1 MNKNYQDFKGKLFR
15 KDINKR
21 VLFSHLKLHYSF
33 EEQKYI
39 ISKIPKTF
47 ESLVFGMPLFK
58 SIKDFG
64 TKKLSYVNSIE
75 TELNWLVHLFKKY
88 ANELNLFLELKVEF
102 ETQFLLGEYKK
113 SKEKLEEIKSISYSY
128 WGLENNF
135 LQTQYEEGLEY
146 NFKLLNKSRNQDI
159 SDPAFFYL
167 VHFFSCK
174 VEEDISYF
182 GYVNNL
188 ENSLNWGMNGDYK
201 SYFLYRLNTIN
212 HDYKNIGAILW
223 ASSNLSI
230 IDKYII
236 YKDIV
241 TTILSNDNSIS
252 NSYNISEQCR
262 YLSDTI
268 KDPFLDKVNVIISL
282 NTFCKNITSEK
293 ENELIDLFTQGA
305 YQDVI
310 CGAKELFKKSISFSI
325 IEIFV
330 KSHIYLKISIETIG
344 NENSMLNTIV
354 ELIYKILSRNENSNE
369 AIIELLTKINT
380 LSSFE
385 IAKEI
390 VPFLSYQINKFE
402 KNENSVKAFLLSKF
416 YNPIHYSI
424 FDSVTAQIKFLEQDY
439 FKNSGTALFFRNVLN
454 GDLSKNGNAN
464 LNVPA
469 LRETFYTAKSH
480 FANKRYHE
488 SKTEIEKIVN
498 EVDDI
503 SYIKE
508 QCIKFQF
515 FNFVELLEYDNA
527 IDLYVNNYILN
538 SIIVSKINAEEF
550 SNIIVQKKWKGVNTS
565 NINFPIFIFLTHEDI
580 PSKYIAYDLFMRTQ
594 KITLPSELNHIDSF
608 GIDKVIFFLKNVA
621 VQKIIS
627 LKAVIFKNSTEVLN
641 ERIAICQLLSKI
653 DIKSI
658 DEYSKEISDITQRI
672 TVQQRVKEVD
682 DSKIFIDETG
692 ILEKELNEVQK
703 NFNRFKS
710 ISQLLKENNIDATG
724 IGYDALYDLLKGK
737 IDTETYQKSLR
748 KTDVQFELFTQLFL
762 EIRDKFLFSNQYGL
776 DYYLSQR
783 IRHGSIVNQIRK
795 SFKTHNLVTTKS
807 SKSEEYLPN
816 IFWLNKLELPDKL
829 SEQFNARMSLFSIN
843 IDKIISNLKNNFIQI
858 KTEDPKSKQSGWFD
872 YMYIPIWDKSY
883 LYELYIKELQFTTD
897 FNDFVK
903 PMFEVLWN
911 MTERNLEY
919 VRNMMNSKIKLELI
933 KELELLEID
942 LKKLLSNKNIPNL
955 YRAIADCRTNV
966 QADIDYAIRWFN
978 KSKNYEIDFSI
989 EDAFNT
995 SLQIVNNIISPT
1007 ILEIQIENRTSN
1019 SLIKGIYFTHFVD
1032 LIKIFLT
1039 NISDYY
1045 SKVEIEEK
1053 TASILMS
1060 QNDDLLLLEFSNSL
1074 RKGEDVNE
1082 LRKTI
1087 ERKQAIEQTNIK
1099 GIRGEGS
1106 TGFPKANN
1114 ILKNVFRN
1122 NNNIYF
1128 EINENRFVV
1137 KCDIILNNLAI

>member
-1 MNKNYQDFKGKLFR
+1 MNKKYQDFKSKLFR

-21 VLFSHLKLHYSF
+21 VLFDHLKVNYSF

-39 ISKIPKTF
+39 ISKISKTF
-47 ESLVFGMPLFK
+47 ESLIYGMPLFT
-58 SIKDFG
+58 SIRDFG
-64 TKKLSYVNSIE
+64 TKKLLYFDSIE
-75 TELNWLVHLFKKY
+75 TEMNWLIHLFKRYSK
-88 ANELNLFLELKVEF
+88 ELNLFLELKMEF

-113 SKEKLEEIKSISYSY
+113 SKEKLENIKRISYSY
-128 WGLENNF
+128 WGLENKF

-159 SDPAFFYL
+159 NDPAFFYL
-167 VHFFSCK
+167 VHFFSYK
-174 VEEDISYF
+174 VEEDISYS
-182 GYVNNL
+182 GYINNL
-188 ENSLNWGMNGDYK
+188 ENSLNWGMSDDYR

-212 HDYKNIGAILW
+212 HDYKNIGALLW

-230 IDKYII
+230 IDKYIL

-241 TTILSNDNSIS
+241 ATILSNNNSIS
-252 NSYNISEQCR
+252 NKYNINEHCR

-268 KDPFLDKVNVIISL
+268 KDPFLDKVNLITSL
-282 NTFCKNITSEK
+282 NTFCKNITSKE
-293 ENELIDLFTQGA
+293 ENELIDLFTQGK
-305 YQDVI
+305 YLDVI
-310 CGAKELFKKSISFSI
+310 SGAKELFKKSISFSI

-330 KSHIYLKISIETIG
+330 KSHIYLKISIENIDNG
-344 NENSMLNTIV
+344 NNILNTII
-354 ELIYKILSRNENSNE
+354 ELIYNILIRNGNSNE
-369 AIIELLTKINT
+369 AIVELLTLTNS

-390 VPFLSYQINKFE
+390 VPFLSYHINKDE
-402 KNENSVKAFLLSKF
+402 KNNNSVKAFLLSKF
-416 YNPIHYSI
+416 NNPIHYSI
-424 FDSVTAQIKFLEQDY
+424 FDNITAQTQFLEQDS
-439 FKNSGTALFFRNVLN
+439 FKNSDTALFFKNILKGVLYT
-454 GDLSKNGNAN
+454 NAN
-464 LNVPA
+464 ANSNVPT
-469 LRETFYTAKSH
+469 LRKTFYNAKSH
-480 FANKRYHE
+480 FANKRYKE
-488 SKTEIEKIVN
+488 CKTEIEKIIN

-515 FNFVELLEYDNA
+515 FSFVELFEYDNA
-527 IDLYVNNYILN
+527 INLYVNNYILN

-550 SNIIVQKKWKGVNTS
+550 SNLIVRKKWKGVNTA
-565 NINFPIFIFLTHEDI
+565 NINFPIFMFLTHEDI

-594 KITLPSELNHIDSF
+594 KITLPSELSHIESF
-608 GIDKVIFFLKNVA
+608 DIDKVIFFLKNVA
-621 VQKIIS
+621 IQKIIS
-627 LKAVIFKNSTEVLN
+627 LKAIVFKNSTEVLN
-641 ERIAICQLLSKI
+641 EIIAICQLLSKI
-653 DIKSI
+653 DSNSI

-682 DSKIFIDETG
+682 DSKIYIDETG
-692 ILEKELNEVQK
+692 IFEKELIEVQK
-703 NFNRFKS
+703 SFNRFKS
-710 ISQLLKENNIDATG
+710 ISQLLKESNIDATG

-737 IDTETYQKSLR
+737 IDTETYKKSLR
-748 KTDVQFELFTQLFL
+748 KTDAQFELFTQLFL

-816 IFWLNKLELPDKL
+816 IFWLNKLELSVNL
-829 SEQFNARMSLFSIN
+829 SEQFNARMSLFSRN

-903 PMFEVLWN
+903 PMFEVLWQ

-919 VRNMMNSKIKLELI
+919 VRNMMNSKIKSELI

-942 LKKLLSNKNIPNL
+942 LKKLFVSKNTPNL

-1007 ILEIQIENRTSN
+1007 ILEIQIENNTNN

-1053 TASILMS
+1053 TTSILMS
-1060 QNDDLLLLEFSNSL
+1060 QNENLLLLEFSNSL
-1074 RKGEDVNE
+1074 KEDEDINE
-1082 LRKTI
+1082 LKKII

-1122 NNNIYF
+1122 NNNINF
-1128 EINENRFVV
+1128 EINERQFVV
-1137 KCDIILNNLAI
+1137 KCDILLNNLAI